1 MILLITFI
9 MWYIAISYIWA
20 GMVQNTFR
28 SSYLGFG
35 VFIAPSV
42 MFAIFVVLSGY

>member
-20 GMVQNTFR
+20 GTVQKSLGT
-28 SSYLGFG
+28 SYAAFG
-35 VFIAPSV
+35 VFITPSV
-42 MFAIFVVLSGY
+42 MFAIFVALSGY